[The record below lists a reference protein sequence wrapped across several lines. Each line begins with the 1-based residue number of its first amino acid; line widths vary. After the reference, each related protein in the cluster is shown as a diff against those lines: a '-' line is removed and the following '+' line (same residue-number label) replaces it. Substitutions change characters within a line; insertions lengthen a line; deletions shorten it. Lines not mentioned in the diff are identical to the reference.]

1 MAIVI
6 AALTFWLCLPRV
18 SAAQEAP
25 VFRDPFVLRLHIDS
39 DRYYVEKL
47 DRVPYVAENDVYIF
61 AGESFG
67 ITTAIT
73 ENEISRITYQRD
85 TRKAD
90 VEFKFTQ
97 ESSPNGP
104 MMLLVTRNKLKQKLF
119 FDALMTV
126 PEKKE
131 IYKTTVLPVKPSLS
145 TFESWPHPIVEP
157 VLRNFR
163 FSERP
168 KDQRALQGGL
178 AHSGRCAACPCPSLV
193 RGIGLGPG
201 GEGFTVLRTGSGCDT
216 STAGR
221 RGAVRFCGLQPLF

>member
-1 MAIVI
+1 MTKQVRTGIMGGVRHIVALI
-6 AALTFWLCLPRV
+6 VAALTFWLCLPRV
-18 SAAQEAP
+18 SAAQEEP
-25 VFRDPFVLRLHIDS
+25 VFRAPFVLRLRVAS
-39 DRYYVEKL
+39 DRYYEEKI
-47 DRVPYVAENDVYIF
+47 DRVPYVAENEVYIF

-67 ITTAIT
+67 ITAAIAK
-73 ENEISRITYQRD
+73 NEISRITYQQD

-126 PEKKE
+126 PQEKE

-145 TFESWPHPIVEP
+145 TVESWPHPIVQL

-163 FSERP
+163 FSEKP
-168 KDQRALQGGL
+168 KE
-178 AHSGRCAACPCPSLV
+178 PT
-193 RGIGLGPG
+193 
-201 GEGFTVLRTGSGCDT
+201 ETVDPKTGSVHLTIPVAAADNPK
-216 STAGR
+216 
-221 RGAVRFCGLQPLF
+221 Q